1 MLRISSPILAG
12 STRYGPIDPVD
23 LCRFNVGRE
32 MQYTARMRR
41 RGLHRV
47 PLARKI
53 SLLFGAAVLLT
64 IVVTLF
70 FPWLQMTALNE
81 QALLLHA
88 ERVATAAYQAVELR
102 EVDWQVAQGQL
113 ERVWPLL
120 AEEMGLPPQ
129 PPQLVPDGPL
139 AGLGFQTEAIQRLR
153 QQPQQSYHW
162 RTQDD
167 GRIFRFARAVR
178 GGQTDPHP
186 HVLRGIIDV
195 RLPML
200 MIKDARAWNSV
211 VTMLAGA
218 SGAVL
223 AILVFYIVTQRLVLS
238 PVHLLRRAAE
248 KVTTGDISVRS
259 VISSGDEFE
268 ELSEA
273 LNDMLTHLKNAQE
286 EQQRVNRSLDVR
298 LGELAETNVALY
310 ESNRIK
316 GEFLTNVTHELR
328 TPLISIIGFA
338 ELLRD
343 AWDSPKADRVRLARY
358 TENILTSGRN
368 LLEIINDLLDLAKI
382 EAGGFELHV
391 SEFSISDLGTDLIDF
406 VRPLAD
412 KRNQRLSLELDEAL
426 PVCRSDSGKIKQILY
441 NLLSNAIKFTST
453 GGSVS
458 LVIQHASDS
467 RVRLAVRDTGPGIAE
482 DQQVTI
488 FEKFRQLDASRTRE
502 HEGTGLGL
510 AITKEL
516 THRLGGSIRL
526 ESTEGEGSTFI
537 VELPTT
543 VERGAPRRAIGQ
555 S

>member
-1 MLRISSPILAG
+1 
-12 STRYGPIDPVD
+12 
-23 LCRFNVGRE
+23 
-32 MQYTARMRR
+32 MRR
-41 RGLHRV
+41 RGLHQV

-64 IVVTLF
+64 IAVTLF

-81 QALLLHA
+81 HALLLHA
-88 ERVATAAYQAVELR
+88 ERVAGAAYQAVELR
-102 EVDWQVAQGQL
+102 DADWQVAQEQL
-113 ERVWPLL
+113 EQIWPLL
-120 AEEMGLPPQ
+120 AEETSLPIQ
-129 PPQLVPDGPL
+129 PPQLVPEGAP
-139 AGLGFQTEAIQRLR
+139 AGFGFQSEAIQRLR
-153 QQPQQSYHW
+153 QQPQQNYHW

-167 GRIFRFARAVR
+167 GRIFRFAMAVR

-186 HVLRGIIDV
+186 DVLKGIIDV
-195 RLPML
+195 RLPMR
-200 MIKDARAWNSV
+200 MIKDAGAWNSV
-211 VTMLAGA
+211 VTVLAGA

-238 PVHLLRRAAE
+238 PVNLLRRVAE
-248 KVTTGDISVRS
+248 NVTTGDISVRS
-259 VISSGDEFE
+259 SINSGDEFE

-273 LNDMLTHLKNAQE
+273 LNDMLTHLRNAQE
-286 EQQRVNRSLDVR
+286 EQQRINRSLDVR

-316 GEFLTNVTHELR
+316 GEFLANVTHELR

-343 AWDSPKADRVRLARY
+343 AWDSPNVDRVRLARY
-358 TENILTSGRN
+358 TENILSSGRN

-382 EAGGFELHV
+382 EAGEFELHL
-391 SEFSISDLGTDLIDF
+391 SEFSIADLGTDLIDF

-412 KRNQRLSLELDEAL
+412 KRNQSLSLELDDGL

-453 GGSVS
+453 GGAVS
-458 LVIQHASDS
+458 LAIRHASDS
-467 RVRLAVRDTGPGIAE
+467 RIRLAVRDTGPGIAE
-482 DQQVTI
+482 DQQATI
-488 FEKFRQLDASRTRE
+488 FEKFRQLDASTTRE

-516 THRLGGSIRL
+516 AQRLGGSIRL
-526 ESTEGEGSTFI
+526 ESKEGEGSTFI
-537 VELPTT
+537 VELPNT
-543 VERGAPRRAIGQ
+543 VEGGTARRAVGRSQ
-555 S
+555 PAGGSSSGNRSAPSLPL